1 MADNDRYLLGTLNKA
16 FSLIELFSKHAELG
30 ISEIGRARSLSK
42 SNTFRLVL
50 TLQHWGFL
58 EKTPDSRYR
67 LGTRFVYFGTLV
79 LQRQDLIPIARPH
92 LQKLRDLYNETTH
105 MAILTAEEEVVF
117 LVKESATGTIQMIST
132 IGARMPAYATANGKV
147 LLAFSPTERVERYLR
162 THTFTRFTRK
172 TIGTREELLA
182 RLDQVSANGY
192 GEDDEESEIGLTC
205 YAAPVRAMD
214 GTVVASVSI
223 SGPTFR
229 MVQNRERLIDSIRK
243 TAADISRDLG
253 WRG

>member
-1 MADNDRYLLGTLNKA
+1 M
-16 FSLIELFSKHAELG
+16 
-30 ISEIGRARSLSK
+30 
-42 SNTFRLVL
+42 
-50 TLQHWGFL
+50 
-58 EKTPDSRYR
+58 
-67 LGTRFVYFGTLV
+67 YFGTLV